1 MGTDETNRSMEAD
14 GIDLTD
20 EQREAAERVADSDN
34 PLSSVATLMCYLDDR
49 SSVDEESAKEAASRF
64 TSDQ

>member
-1 MGTDETNRSMEAD
+1 MGTDGTNRSMEAD

-20 EQREAAERVADSDN
+20 EQRAAAEHFADSDN
-34 PLSSVATLMCYLDDR
+34 PLSSVATLLCYLDDR